1 MSDQIEKYSLRKS
14 QAELFHLPCQ
24 SVIPITPMTRS
35 RIAQIIENGK
45 SLLKEAPS
53 TATGVIIA
61 QTPITTIRLKI
72 FEPVTLLT
80 AMCIVVC
87 YRRDYADCSFRS
99 DVPIATIVSPM
110 ISDGTLNRFATLEL
124 PSTNRSAPFTRN
136 TNPATRHSK
145 HYNKWCFINKFF
157 HCVSSSFTIFVYI
170 LLYINIFT

>member
-1 MSDQIEKYSLRKS
+1 
-14 QAELFHLPCQ
+14 
-24 SVIPITPMTRS
+24 MTRS

-80 AMCIVVC
+80 ASVLLCAIDAATLTAV
-87 YRRDYADCSFRS
+87 SGS

-124 PSTNRSAPFTRN
+124 PSTNRSAPFISIANPTISTPSEHITFALMFTPTMFTTYSAAPITR
-136 TNPATRHSK
+136 A
-145 HYNKWCFINKFF
+145 I
-157 HCVSSSFTIFVYI
+157 IA
-170 LLYINIFT
+170 INIFCPLSLLTH

>member
-1 MSDQIEKYSLRKS
+1 
-14 QAELFHLPCQ
+14 
-24 SVIPITPMTRS
+24 MTRS

-80 AMCIVVC
+80 ASVLLCAIDAATLTAV
-87 YRRDYADCSFRS
+87 SGS

-136 TNPATRHSK
+136 TNPATRHSGTTI
-145 HYNKWCFINKFF
+145 NGASLINFSIVFPPSLLFLFIFYY
-157 HCVSSSFTIFVYI
+157 T
-170 LLYINIFT
+170 